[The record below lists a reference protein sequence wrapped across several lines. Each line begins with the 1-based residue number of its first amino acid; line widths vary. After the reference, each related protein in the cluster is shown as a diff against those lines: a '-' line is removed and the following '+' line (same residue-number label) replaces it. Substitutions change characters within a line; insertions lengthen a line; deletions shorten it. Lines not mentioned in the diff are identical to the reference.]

1 MPPSFRDLVL
11 VGRVVK
17 PQGRHGEVAVL
28 PFTDRPD
35 RFPTLRRAFVP
46 APGGGAREVR
56 VRGCWPHKGRFV
68 LSIEGVSTIDEAEE
82 LRGAELR
89 IEEQE
94 LEALPPGSFYH
105 HQLVGLRAVD
115 EQGAELGAVDDVMET
130 GAETRVLV
138 VHGPDGETLIPFADT
153 FVKSVDLA
161 GGTIVVLR
169 PEYVVAD

>member
-1 MPPSFRDLVL
+1 MPEFRDLVL

-28 PFTDRPD
+28 PFSDRPD

-46 APGGGAREVR
+46 APGGAAREVR
-56 VRGCWPHKGRFV
+56 VLGCRPHKGRFV
-68 LSIEGVSTIDEAEE
+68 LKVEGVSTIDEAEE

-89 IEEQE
+89 IEEGE
-94 LEALPPGSFYH
+94 LAVLPAGSFYH
-105 HQLVGLRAVD
+105 HELVGLRAVD
-115 EQGAELGAVDDVMET
+115 EQGKDVGAVDDVLET
-130 GAETRVLV
+130 GAEARVLV
-138 VHGPDGETLIPFADT
+138 VRGPKGETLLPFAET

>member
-1 MPPSFRDLVL
+1 MAAFRDLVL

-28 PFTDRPD
+28 PLSDRPD

-46 APGGGAREVR
+46 APGGAAREVR
-56 VRGCWPHKGRFV
+56 VLGCRAHKGRFV
-68 LSIEGVSTIDEAEE
+68 LKVEGVSTIDEAEE

-89 IEEQE
+89 IAEEE
-94 LEALPPGSFYH
+94 LAVLPAGSFYH
-105 HQLVGLRAVD
+105 HELVGLRAVD
-115 EQGAELGAVDDVMET
+115 EKGVDMGAVDEVMET

-138 VHGPDGETLIPFADT
+138 VRGPGGETLLPFAEG
-153 FVKSVDLA
+153 FVKAVDLA
-161 GGTIVVLR
+161 GGRIVVLW

>member
-1 MPPSFRDLVL
+1 MAAFRDLVL

-28 PFTDRPD
+28 PLSDRPD

-46 APGGGAREVR
+46 APGGAAREVR
-56 VRGCWPHKGRFV
+56 VLGCRAHKGRFV
-68 LSIEGVSTIDEAEE
+68 LAIEGVSTIDEAEE

-89 IEEQE
+89 IAEEE
-94 LEALPPGSFYH
+94 LAVLPAGSFYH
-105 HQLVGLRAVD
+105 HELVGLRAVD
-115 EQGAELGAVDDVMET
+115 EKGVDMGAVDEVMET

-138 VHGPDGETLIPFADT
+138 VRGPGGETLLPFAEG
-153 FVKSVDLA
+153 FVKAVDLA
-161 GGTIVVLR
+161 GGRIVVLR